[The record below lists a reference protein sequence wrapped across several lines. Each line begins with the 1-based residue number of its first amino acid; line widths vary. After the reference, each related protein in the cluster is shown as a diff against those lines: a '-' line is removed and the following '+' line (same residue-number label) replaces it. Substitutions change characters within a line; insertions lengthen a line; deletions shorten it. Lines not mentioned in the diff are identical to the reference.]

1 MIKLCTISDSQAL
14 LEISY
19 KTFDETFRVQNKPE
33 NMDAYLKTNFT
44 AKKLSDELKKPHSY
58 FYFVFHQEAIADYLK
73 LNIGDA
79 QTEEIAGN
87 TIEIER
93 IYVLKSFQK
102 KGLGKELFNQ
112 AIEIA
117 KEVGAE
123 KIWLGV
129 WEKNK
134 NAIQF
139 YEKLGFIKNGQH
151 DFFMGD
157 DCQTDIIMI
166 KDL

>member
-1 MIKLCTISDSQAL
+1 
-14 LEISY
+14 
-19 KTFDETFRVQNKPE
+19 
-33 NMDAYLKTNFT
+33 
-44 AKKLSDELKKPHSY
+44 KLSDELKNPHSY
-58 FYFVFHQEAIADYLK
+58 FYFVFHQEAIAGYLK

-117 KEVGAE
+117 KEVDAE

-139 YEKLGFIKNGQH
+139 YAKLGFIKNGQH

-157 DCQTDIIMI
+157 DCQTD
-166 KDL
+166 

>member
-58 FYFVFHQEAIADYLK
+58 FYFAFHQEAIAGYLK